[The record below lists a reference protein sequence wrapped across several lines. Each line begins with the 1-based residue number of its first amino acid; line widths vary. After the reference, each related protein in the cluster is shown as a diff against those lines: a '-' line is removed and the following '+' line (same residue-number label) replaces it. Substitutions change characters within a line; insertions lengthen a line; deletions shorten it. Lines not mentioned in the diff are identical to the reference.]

1 MSPRDQLAT
10 RTAHV
15 QLTRAHL
22 ISPRDQ
28 LAMKYCACAVSCN
41 GNNYAEWKCAMEI
54 CNGNMQMCNGNVQW
68 KYAEWK

>member
-10 RTAHV
+10 RTAHA

-54 CNGNMQMCNGNVQW
+54 CKCAMEMCNGNMQNGNRQW
-68 KYAEWK
+68 